1 MPSNSDKFNELYLK
15 PLKNSS
21 QYLLNLVND
30 ILDIQKIKFNHKLIL
45 VKKEFNLIQFMN
57 EVFEMMELK
66 AKAKE
71 IDLIL
76 KFDRNLPT
84 NIYTDD

>member
-1 MPSNSDKFNELYLK
+1 
-15 PLKNSS
+15 
-21 QYLLNLVND
+21 
-30 ILDIQKIKFNHKLIL
+30 
-45 VKKEFNLIQFMN
+45 MN

-71 IDLIL
+71 IELII

>member
-1 MPSNSDKFNELYLK
+1 MQQIFLSSLSHDLRTPLNTIINIIQLMPSNSDKFNELYLK

-45 VKKEFNLIQFMN
+45 VKKEFNLI
-57 EVFEMMELK
+57 
-66 AKAKE
+66 
-71 IDLIL
+71 
-76 KFDRNLPT
+76 
-84 NIYTDD
+84 

>member
-45 VKKEFNLIQFMN
+45 VKKEFNLI
-57 EVFEMMELK
+57 
-66 AKAKE
+66 
-71 IDLIL
+71 
-76 KFDRNLPT
+76 
-84 NIYTDD
+84 

>member
-1 MPSNSDKFNELYLK
+1 MQQIFLSSLSHELRTPLNTIVNIIQLMPSNSDKFNELYLK

-45 VKKEFNLIQFMN
+45 VKKEFNLI
-57 EVFEMMELK
+57 
-66 AKAKE
+66 
-71 IDLIL
+71 
-76 KFDRNLPT
+76 
-84 NIYTDD
+84 